1 MNRLFDQLNLR
12 PQERRLVMLA
22 MIVLF
27 VVINLWLVFPRFDD
41 WRELRQKLSSATE
54 TLQRRSEEV
63 AKLPEYKNKLEQLQ
77 SEGQFIPPEDQ
88 TASLME
94 IISREAAVAN
104 ISLTKISPGGGGPIP
119 NNPFFEEQR
128 VTLNG
133 VAAEPDL
140 VNFLRNLGNHPALLR
155 VRDMTLKPDA
165 SGTKLAVDLTIVGN
179 YPKKAGPRPKP
190 GFRNPTVL
198 PKS

>member
-22 MIVLF
+22 MVVLF
-27 VVINLWLVFPRFDD
+27 GVINLWLVFPRFND
-41 WRELRQKLSSATE
+41 WRELRQKLIAATE
-54 TLQRRSEEV
+54 TYERRAAEA
-63 AKLPEYKNKLEQLQ
+63 AKLPEYKAKLEQLQ

-88 TASLME
+88 SASLME

-104 ISLTKISPGGGGPIP
+104 ISLTKIAPGGGGPIP

-133 VAAEPDL
+133 IAAEADL

-165 SGTKLAVDLTIVGN
+165 SGTKLAVDLTIAGN

-190 GFRNPTVL
+190 GFRTPVSL